1 MIVCVCAPAWRCAG
15 YILRL
20 VSQVLNLMRL
30 VCALALMLVNKRAR
44 QVDVLTCF
52 APSGLPC
59 RVPSACL
66 LQRRY
71 GYAVVAMVGLG
82 LYAAATIS
90 RVEDVHREGR
100 KPK

>member
-1 MIVCVCAPAWRCAG
+1 MQYACTEP
-15 YILRL
+15 
-20 VSQVLNLMRL
+20 
-30 VCALALMLVNKRAR
+30 
-44 QVDVLTCF
+44 
-52 APSGLPC
+52 
-59 RVPSACL
+59 VP